1 MKINKAFILGVC
13 LMMLAVLFGCGWLS
27 NEEEARKMVLDKDAP
42 FLRILEEKEGVD
54 KKIKQARNLL
64 SAEKKAANNRIRKI
78 KRECSVQEKKVK
90 LEIKGL
96 KEGINKYVNKI
107 KSDIRSSS
115 SKLKVKKRIV
125 RNLNSSIK
133 EANGLLDKE
142 SQAKLTPE
150 ERKRWQEK
158 LFDLKLQKK
167 DIMADIS
174 VLNNKLSVEK
184 TKVRLLKIKNR

>member
-1 MKINKAFILGVC
+1 MKVNKVFILGAC
-13 LMMLAVLFGCGWLS
+13 LPLLAVFFGCGLF
-27 NEEEARKMVLDKDAP
+27 NDEDARKMVLDKDAS
-42 FLRILEEKEGVD
+42 FLRILEEKEEAD
-54 KKIKQARNLL
+54 RRIKQARNVL
-64 SAEKKAANNRIRKI
+64 SAEKKSADRRTRKI
-78 KRECSVQEKKVK
+78 KREYSAQEKKVK

-96 KEGINKYVNKI
+96 KEGINKYVNEI
-107 KSDIRSSS
+107 KSDIRSLS

-142 SQAKLTPE
+142 SQVKLTLE

-158 LFDLKLQKK
+158 LVNLKLQKE
-167 DIMADIS
+167 DAMTDIS
-174 VLNNKLSVEK
+174 VLKNELSVEK

>member
-1 MKINKAFILGVC
+1 MKVNKVFIPGVC
-13 LMMLAVLFGCGWLS
+13 LLMLAVLFGCGWLS
-27 NEEEARKMVLDKDAP
+27 NEEEARKMVLDKDAS
-42 FLRILEEKEGVD
+42 FLGILEEKEGVD

-64 SAEKKAANNRIRKI
+64 SAEKKAADSRIRKI
-78 KRECSVQEKKVK
+78 KKEYSVQEKKVK

-96 KEGINKYVNKI
+96 KDGINKYVNEI
-107 KSDIRSSS
+107 KSNIRSLS
-115 SKLKVKKRIV
+115 SKLKVKKRIL

-150 ERKRWQEK
+150 ERKKWQKK
-158 LFDLKLQKK
+158 LSDLKLRKK
-167 DIMADIS
+167 DAAADIS